1 MVLLQAGSFSIG
13 RRSSPNELAPGAVL
27 AAPGAP
33 AAAPAPAPVA
43 SGHSTA
49 MVAGVAVASLVV
61 GAAGAALLTALTA
74 RHRQAAAARDSY
86 GVTAHSSV
94 RPQCVADHVGTEL
107 SI

>member
-13 RRSSPNELAPGAVL
+13 RRSSPKELAPGAVL

-33 AAAPAPAPVA
+33 GAAPAPVA

-74 RHRQAAAARDSY
+74 RHRQAAAARNSY
-86 GVTAHSSV
+86 GVTARSSV
-94 RPQCVADHVGTEL
+94 RPHCVADHVGTEL